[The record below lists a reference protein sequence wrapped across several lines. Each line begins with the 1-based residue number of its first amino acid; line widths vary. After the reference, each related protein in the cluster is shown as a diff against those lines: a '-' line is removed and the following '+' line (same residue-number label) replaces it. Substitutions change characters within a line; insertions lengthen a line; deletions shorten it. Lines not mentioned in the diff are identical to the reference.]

1 MGAAFNTLM
10 EEETKESLAEL
21 CCKLMDEI
29 AFEKDK
35 PAAELPRLVA
45 CAIILHNG
53 KVLLEKR
60 APTGV
65 QGLDNGWDIPGGKVE
80 ARETIEQAAEREI
93 LEEIG
98 ITVQA
103 SHLCPEPIPS
113 VWSYPGKGERH
124 WLLVGVVCFLAKG
137 EPQVSDRLQWFP
149 VHALPDGTL
158 DADRKLIR
166 QALSKQ
172 YEFLDDD
179 FLTLMNDI
187 GRLGHEKFQ
196 NDSFEVAGNKRRI
209 ARHRKEEIM
218 AHAHRHLWS
227 YEDGVRHDK
236 TVNLQGHLGAVAF
249 NAMLEF
255 IFSQGE

>member
-1 MGAAFNTLM
+1 MNKPTDGLGAIDEEVADSLREDVIAAFKICNQQRARIADL
-10 EEETKESLAEL
+10 ES
-21 CCKLMDEI
+21 EI
-29 AFEKDK
+29 AMLKRDSTLIVTTPF
-35 PAAELPRLVA
+35 PF
-45 CAIILHNG
+45 LH
-53 KVLLEKR
+53 
-60 APTGV
+60 
-65 QGLDNGWDIPGGKVE
+65 
-80 ARETIEQAAEREI
+80 
-93 LEEIG
+93 
-98 ITVQA
+98 
-103 SHLCPEPIPS
+103 S
-113 VWSYPGKGERH
+113 
-124 WLLVGVVCFLAKG
+124 
-137 EPQVSDRLQWFP
+137 
-149 VHALPDGTL
+149 
-158 DADRKLIR
+158 
-166 QALSKQ
+166 
-172 YEFLDDD
+172 D